1 MKAAI
6 YEKYGSPEVL
16 HLREIEKP
24 IPKDNEVLVKI
35 HATTVTAGDIRM
47 RGFKVP
53 AHFWL
58 PARFALGLTGPKRKT
73 LGMEISGIIEAVG
86 KSVSKFKVGDE
97 VFAETGFG
105 DGYAEYICLPEM
117 SEIKSEKSVIRL
129 AKKPVNLTFEEAA
142 AVPVGGLT
150 ALIFM
155 RKANIQKGQKI
166 LIYGASGS
174 VGTYAVQLAKN
185 YGAEVTGVCSTNNVE
200 LVKSLGADKVID
212 YTRED
217 FTKNSQTYDIIFD
230 AVGKISRSLVKG
242 SLEKEGVFLST
253 WQSLKVESG
262 DLDVLKGLVE
272 EGKLKPVIDRR
283 YPMEQIVE
291 AHRYVEAGHKKGNVV
306 ITVQHNNKK

>member
-1 MKAAI
+1 MKMKAII

-16 HLREIEKP
+16 QLKEIEKP
-24 IPKDNEVLVKI
+24 IPKDDQVLVKI

-73 LGMEISGIIEAVG
+73 LGMEISGLIEAVG
-86 KSVSKFKVGDE
+86 KNVTKYKVGDE
-97 VFAETGFG
+97 VFAETDFG
-105 DGYAEYICLPEM
+105 GGYAEYICLPEM
-117 SEIKSEKSVIRL
+117 PENKSLKTVIRI

-142 AVPVGGLT
+142 AIPVGGIT

-174 VGTYAVQLAKN
+174 VGTYAVQLAKY
-185 YGAEVTGVCSTNNVE
+185 YGAEVTGVCSTTNMD

-217 FTKNSQTYDIIFD
+217 FTKNSQTYDVIFD

-242 SLEKEGVFLST
+242 SLEKNGVFLST

-272 EGKLKPVIDRR
+272 SGKLKPVIDRR
-283 YPMEQIVE
+283 YPLEQIVE

-306 ITVQHNNKK
+306 ITVYHKA